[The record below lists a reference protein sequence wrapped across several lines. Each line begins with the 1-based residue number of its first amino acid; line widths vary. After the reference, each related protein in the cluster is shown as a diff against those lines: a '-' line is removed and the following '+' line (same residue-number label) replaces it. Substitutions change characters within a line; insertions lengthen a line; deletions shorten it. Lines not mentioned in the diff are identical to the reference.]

1 MIPLWLYHIISGTIL
16 RWRGVDFY
24 MPMPKKAEAKPR
36 GKTRN
41 QGELNVIPLGGLG
54 EIGKNLTVFRYG
66 NDIIVVDCGLKFPE
80 EDMLGIDF
88 VIPDVQYLLENR
100 DCIKGIFITHG
111 HEDHIGALPFILP
124 RLDVPLYCSRL
135 TAGLIEN
142 KMVDAKTSYTP
153 KYIEVS
159 QGDII
164 EAGAFTVEFIPVCHS
179 IPDSLALS
187 IHTPLGMI
195 VHTGDFKL
203 DPTPIDGVVT
213 DYSAFAEL
221 GKEGV
226 LLMLSDS
233 TNIERSGVTPSE
245 KTVGQTF
252 ERLFRLYKDRR
263 IVIATFASN
272 LHRAQQVFNS
282 AARFNRKVVL
292 VGRSMINNIELARN
306 LGYIEVP
313 EGMVITSKEAE
324 ALSENRLV
332 ILTTGSQG
340 EPFSGLVLM
349 SRGIHRM
356 VKLGPKD
363 LVIIS
368 ATPIPGNEKLVSH
381 TVNRLFACG
390 CEVIYEKDEKIH
402 VSGHASRDELTMM
415 LSMVKPRYFI
425 PVHGEYRHMV
435 RHAQLARDM
444 GVPSKNVFVMQNGDV
459 LKFKGAGKAEIDGR
473 VQSGAV
479 LVDGIAL
486 GEFEGSILRERR
498 ELSENGLVTVSVVVD
513 EGFRLVAPIQIQ
525 TKGSVF
531 STEDGGTFN
540 ELERAIKAALEQFL
554 RTPGAKLE
562 TLPTEIRK
570 RIRDVYGRTSR
581 NYPTIIPLISRIEHG
596 IKDY

>member
-1 MIPLWLYHIISGTIL
+1 MWLWFYDAIGDTIL

-24 MPMPKKAEAKPR
+24 MPVPKKTDAKSR
-36 GKTRN
+36 RKARVS
-41 QGELNVIPLGGLG
+41 GELSVISLGGLG

-66 NDIIVVDCGLKFPE
+66 SDIIVVDCGLKFPE

-100 DCIKGIFITHG
+100 DCIRGIFITHG

-124 RLDVPLYCSRL
+124 RLDVPVYCSRL

-142 KMVDAKTSYTP
+142 KMIDAKTNYTP
-153 KYIEVS
+153 RYIEVG
-159 QGDII
+159 QGSVI

-179 IPDSLALS
+179 IPDALALA
-187 IHTPLGMI
+187 IHTPFGMI

-203 DPTPIDGVVT
+203 DPTPIDGMVT

-221 GKEGV
+221 GKNGV

-282 AARFNRKVVL
+282 AGRFNRKVVL
-292 VGRSMINNIELARN
+292 VGRSMINNIELARD

-313 EGMVITSKEAE
+313 DGMIVTSKEAE
-324 ALSENRLV
+324 NLPENRLV
-332 ILTTGSQG
+332 VLTTGSQG

-356 VKLGPKD
+356 VRLGPKD

-368 ATPIPGNEKLVSH
+368 ATPVPGNEKLVSQ

-390 CEVIYEKDEKIH
+390 SEVIYEKDEKIH
-402 VSGHASRDELTMM
+402 VSGHASRDELTIM
-415 LSMVKPRYFI
+415 LSMIKPRYFM
-425 PVHGEYRHMV
+425 PVHGEYRHLV
-435 RHAQLARDM
+435 RHAQLAKEM
-444 GVPSKNVFVMQNGDV
+444 GVPSKNVFVLQNGDV
-459 LKFKGAGKAEIDGR
+459 LKFKGANKAEIEGR
-473 VQSGAV
+473 IQSGAV

-498 ELSENGLVTVSVVVD
+498 ELSENGLVVVSAVVD
-513 EGFRLVAPIQIQ
+513 EGFRLMAPIQIQ

-540 ELERAIKAALEQFL
+540 ELERAVKAALEQFV
-554 RTPGAKLE
+554 RTPGARPE
-562 TLPTEIRK
+562 ALPTEIRK
-570 RIRDVYGRTSR
+570 RIRDIYGRTSR
-581 NYPTIIPLISRIEHG
+581 SYPTIVPLITRL
-596 IKDY
+596 D

>member
-1 MIPLWLYHIISGTIL
+1 MSL
-16 RWRGVDFY
+16 
-24 MPMPKKAEAKPR
+24 PKKRESKINKRVKNP
-36 GKTRN
+36 
-41 QGELNVIPLGGLG
+41 GELSVIPLGGLG
-54 EIGKNLTVFRYG
+54 EIGKNITVFRYG
-66 NDIIVVDCGLKFPE
+66 DDIIVVDCGLKFPE

-124 RLDVPLYCSRL
+124 RLDAPLYCSRL
-135 TAGLIEN
+135 TAGLIAN
-142 KMVDAKTSYTP
+142 KMADAKTSYRP
-153 KYIEVS
+153 DYREIGP
-159 QGDII
+159 GDSI
-164 EAGAFTVEFIPVCHS
+164 EAGVFTVEFVPVSHS
-179 IPDSLALS
+179 IPDALALS
-187 IHTPLGMI
+187 IRTPLGLI

-203 DPTPIDGVVT
+203 DPTPIDGVGT
-213 DYSAFAEL
+213 DYSAFAAL

-272 LHRAQQVFNS
+272 IHRAQQVFNT

-292 VGRSMINNIELARN
+292 VGRSMLNNIELARD
-306 LGYIEVP
+306 LGYVDVP
-313 EGMVITSKEAE
+313 DNMIITSQEAE
-324 ALSENRLV
+324 HLSENRLV
-332 ILTTGSQG
+332 VLTTGSQG

-363 LVIIS
+363 LVVIS

-390 CEVIYEKDEKIH
+390 CEVVYERDEKIH
-402 VSGHASRDELTMM
+402 VSGHASRDELTIM
-415 LSMVKPRYFI
+415 LSMLKPKYFV
-425 PVHGEYRHMV
+425 PVHGEYRHLV
-435 RHAQLARDM
+435 RHAQLAKDM
-444 GVPSKNVFVMQNGDV
+444 GAPAKNVFVLQNGDV
-459 LKFKGAGKAEIDGR
+459 LKFKGSNKAELSGK
-473 VQSGAV
+473 VQAGAV

-498 ELSENGLVTVSVVVD
+498 ELSENGLVTISVVLD
-513 EGFRLVAPIQIQ
+513 ASFNTVAPIQIQ
-525 TKGSVF
+525 TRGSVF
-531 STEDGGTFN
+531 STEDGETFAQ
-540 ELERAIKAALEQFL
+540 LERAVKMAIEQFA
-554 RTPGAKLE
+554 RTPGAKFE
-562 TLPTEIRK
+562 ILPTEIRK
-570 RIRDVYGRTSR
+570 RIRDVFGRSSR
-581 NYPTIIPLISRIEHG
+581 NYPTIVPLITQIR
-596 IKDY
+596 